1 MGSNMEN
8 TTAKNNPTD
17 LPKYIKAFG
26 ISYAGTLPKIRKS
39 DNPLQPV
46 FEAVTNALEAIQMS
60 SNKGKGEIL
69 IKINLVKSAFS
80 SEEKYFDFDSIQV
93 EDNGVGFNEQEFDRL
108 ENLNDTRKGFLNK
121 GSGRVQYLHTFEK
134 TELTSTFEDSS
145 STTGYKER
153 IFTLSKGDAFLKQNA
168 IIHYQSLK
176 EISASGSKTVVTFKT
191 PLIKKDLDYYRE
203 LHVEELKANIIDRYL
218 ATFCE
223 NRDHLPQIKLQR
235 NVNQQTVEEE
245 KIESNDI
252 PLIDQAKDIT
262 IHYSK
267 VSGDGRTIEK
277 TDKSETL
284 NLKAFKIAKEK
295 LPRNGLNLISKGEV
309 AAPIKLEGLLP
320 DDHIDGMRYLF
331 LISGKY
337 IDERDGDTRGKLN
350 IPNQEDFKKAFGETL
365 FPEEEILLDDIQD
378 TANNTIVGLYEEI
391 KNKGKEKELE
401 IEKLKAMF
409 LLNPES
415 IRDAKIKLSDTE
427 ERILEK
433 VYQADAKLI
442 AKKDAE
448 IKKRIDALDN
458 LNPNSKEFRE
468 TLNREIEDLARA
480 LPTQN
485 KIALTH
491 YVARRKLVLQLF
503 KKVLGRKLT
512 VQQGEDRSA
521 DEKLLHNILFPQKSN
536 DPEQSDLWILNEDF
550 IYFSGTSDVPL
561 SQVKLGGNKI
571 FKMEFADEEEKYLK
585 AGRQNRKIKRPDVL
599 LFPAEGKCI
608 LIEFKDPAVN
618 VAEHLSQTD
627 FYAYLIRNYTVDT
640 VQITTFYSYL
650 IGENIEAKDVR
661 GHVSAYEHS
670 YHFDYL
676 FRPSVKVIG
685 ESPRIDGSIYSEVIK
700 FSTLIERAEKRN
712 EIFIKKLTQ

>member
-1 MGSNMEN
+1 MEN
-8 TTAKNNPTD
+8 TTVKNNTIDP
-17 LPKYIKAFG
+17 PKYIKAFG

-46 FEAVTNALEAIQMS
+46 FEAITNALEAIQMS
-60 SNKGKGEIL
+60 PNKGKGEIL
-69 IKINLVKSAFS
+69 VKINLIKSAFS

-93 EDNGVGFNEQEFDRL
+93 EDNGIGFNEQEFDRL

-121 GSGRVQYLHTFEK
+121 GSGRVQYLHAFDK
-134 TELTSTFEDSS
+134 TEIVSTFQDSS

-153 IFTLSKGDAFLKQNA
+153 VFTLSKGDAFLKQNA
-168 IIHYQSLK
+168 IIYYHSLK
-176 EISASGSKTVVTFKT
+176 EISVSESKTVVTFKT
-191 PLIKKDLDYYRE
+191 PLLKKDLDYYKD
-203 LHVEELKANIIDRYL
+203 LHVQELKSSIIDRYL
-218 ATFCE
+218 AIFCE

-262 IHYSK
+262 VHYSK
-267 VSGDGRTIEK
+267 VSADGRTIER

-320 DDHIDGMRYLF
+320 DDHIDGIRYLF
-331 LISGKY
+331 LLSGKY

-350 IPNQEDFKKAFGETL
+350 IPSQEDFKKTFGDTL
-365 FPEEEILLDDIQD
+365 FPQEEILLDDIQES
-378 TANNTIVGLYEEI
+378 ANNTIIGLYEEI
-391 KNKGKEKELE
+391 KKKGKEKELE

-448 IKKRIDALDN
+448 IKKRIDALND

-468 TLNREIEDLARA
+468 TLDREIEELAKA

-491 YVARRKLVLQLF
+491 YVARRKLVLELF

-512 VQQGEDRSA
+512 IQQSDDRSA

-536 DPEQSDLWILNEDF
+536 SPEQSDLWILNEDF
-550 IYFSGTSDVPL
+550 IYFNGTSDVPL
-561 SQVKLGGNKI
+561 SQVKLGEEKI
-571 FKMEFADEEEKYLK
+571 FKQEFADEEEKYLK
-585 AGRQNRKIKRPDVL
+585 AGGQNRKIKRPDVL

-640 VQITTFYSYL
+640 IQITTFYSYL
-650 IGENIEAKDVR
+650 IGENIEPKDVR
-661 GHVSAYEHS
+661 GHVSTYEHS

-676 FRPSVKVIG
+676 FRPSVKVVG
-685 ESPRIDGSIYSEVIK
+685 ESPRTDGSIYSEVIK